1 MSPKKRKEPVEDLVE
16 EIGSLTLTQL
26 ASLVEALRERF
37 GIKEVL
43 AAPQVS
49 GAQPQ
54 EAAEAPKAEEKAE
67 FTVNLVSV
75 GEKKIQVL
83 KELRSLVQLGLKEAK
98 ELIDSVPSIVKEKVS
113 KDEAMEIKR
122 RLEAMGAK
130 VEVS

>member
-1 MSPKKRKEPVEDLVE
+1 MSPKKTKDPVENLVE
-16 EIGSLTLTQL
+16 EIGSLTLIQL
-26 ASLVEALRERF
+26 ASLVETLREKF
-37 GIKEVL
+37 GIKEIV

-54 EAAEAPKAEEKAE
+54 AAAETPKTEEKVE
-67 FTVNLVSV
+67 FAVKLTSV

-113 KDEAMEIKR
+113 KEEAMEMKQ